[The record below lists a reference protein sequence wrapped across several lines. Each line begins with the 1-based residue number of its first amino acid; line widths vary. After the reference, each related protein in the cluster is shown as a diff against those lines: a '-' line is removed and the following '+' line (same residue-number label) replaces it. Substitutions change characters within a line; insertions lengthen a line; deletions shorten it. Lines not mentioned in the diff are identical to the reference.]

1 VGVGLGPLITTLVK
15 VVGVKLRLIGSP
27 SFAPNIEAPFK
38 TIGEFTVTEN
48 GGLGSPDVRVYLKI
62 RLFPLFCLES

>member
-15 VVGVKLRLIGSP
+15 VVGVK
-27 SFAPNIEAPFK
+27 
-38 TIGEFTVTEN
+38 
-48 GGLGSPDVRVYLKI
+48 LGSPDVRVYLKI